1 MCREKK
7 RSVSRAA
14 LKRLWT
20 STKTFLYPRV
30 KLHRRKQ
37 KQAAESESKG
47 LTAWQV
53 ADAETPR
60 AQDQDI
66 TIHVTGDGTT
76 KACTSLTPVL
86 MKSFPPSG
94 QTG

>member
-1 MCREKK
+1 M
-7 RSVSRAA
+7 SRAA

-60 AQDQDI
+60 AKDEDI
-66 TIHVTGDGTT
+66 TIQVTGNGKTQ
-76 KACTSLTPVL
+76 ACTSLTPVVTN
-86 MKSFPPSG
+86 PSI
-94 QTG
+94 